1 MGSENVKLLIR
12 AKVQQEIVFNIH
24 FSITIVFYVLSP
36 LLTVYYKGCKL
47 IFARKII
54 LLLTN
59 SLDHHT
65 AWSNNCMMNYLL
77 SYTTTYGHD

>member
-12 AKVQQEIVFNIH
+12 AKVQQEIVFNNAL
-24 FSITIVFYVLSP
+24 FYVLSP

-47 IFARKII
+47 IFARKNI